1 VTKKVCVVG
10 STTFPIDAAV
20 GAEIVDLLRDF
31 GEDVV
36 FLTRG
41 SKGFDR
47 FIMQV
52 APLIQRRC
60 FSFPSEGGAD
70 NFLRDIELVRDAD
83 EIIAFFDPA
92 TLHDMNTGT
101 GHVVECALN
110 AKKPVRAFTSV
121 NGSLV
126 YVGENP

>member
-52 APLIQRRC
+52 APLISAVASR
-60 FSFPSEGGAD
+60 F
-70 NFLRDIELVRDAD
+70 
-83 EIIAFFDPA
+83 
-92 TLHDMNTGT
+92 
-101 GHVVECALN
+101 
-110 AKKPVRAFTSV
+110 PVREALIIFCGIS
-121 NGSLV
+121 NS
-126 YVGENP
+126 